1 MLKEIYIGDS
11 DIIEIPENAFHYDGG
26 VQEHLQNLY
35 IRSYIRYANTARGL
49 RSIKRNAFSQFKS
62 NYKFNYNY

>member
-1 MLKEIYIGDS
+1 MLKGLYIYDS

-26 VQEHLQNLY
+26 VQEHLQYLR
-35 IRSYIRYANTARGL
+35 IHRYNTTNGGI

>member
-1 MLKEIYIGDS
+1 MLKELIIYDS

-26 VQEHLQNLY
+26 VQQHLQKLY
-35 IRSYIRYANTARGL
+35 ISRYNTTNGGI